1 MGKKPEELG
10 DLGGIGER
18 QAEQGVPSN
27 QSLKTFMISG
37 IFSSVPWPMPLPGFS
52 WE

>member
-27 QSLKTFMISG
+27 QSLKTFIPPPITLTLLFG
-37 IFSSVPWPMPLPGFS
+37 
-52 WE
+52 